1 MKDDRMATIEV
12 MTGEERRRIWT
23 QDQKDQI
30 LAEAFAPGAVLA
42 HVARRHD
49 VTRAVIYRWR
59 IERSRAPKGLASVVV
74 TNPPAAPQPAERF
87 IEIVIGEES
96 HIRIPFD
103 APPDLV
109 ASLIK
114 AVSRS

>member
-1 MKDDRMATIEV
+1 MATIEV
-12 MTGEERRRIWT
+12 ITGEERRRVWT
-23 QDQKDQI
+23 EQQKSEI
-30 LAEAFAPGAVLA
+30 LAEAFAPGANLT

-59 IERSRAPKGLASVVV
+59 IERTRPPKGLAQVVV
-74 TNPPAAPQPAERF
+74 APPSAGTQNAERF
-87 IEIVIGEES
+87 IEIVLGEES
-96 HIRIPFD
+96 HIRIPLD

-114 AVSRS
+114 AVSRP

>member
-1 MKDDRMATIEV
+1 MGTIEV

-23 QDQKDQI
+23 QQQKDEI
-30 LAEAFAPGAVLA
+30 LAEAFAPGANLTR
-42 HVARRHD
+42 VARRHD

-59 IERSRAPKGLASVVV
+59 IERSRPPKGLAPVIV
-74 TNPPAAPQPAERF
+74 APQATGAPSAERF
-87 IEIVIGEES
+87 IEIVIGQES

-109 ASLIK
+109 ASLLK
-114 AVSRS
+114 AVARQ